1 MFGLIPHDL
10 EGNQCKMMTL
20 VYEDMLI
27 GVTTRNTK
35 MQPLE
40 PMLMI
45 IQRAQSFDA
54 EEEDEQNVLVPIKE
68 GGANLS

>member
-1 MFGLIPHDL
+1 
-10 EGNQCKMMTL
+10 
-20 VYEDMLI
+20 
-27 GVTTRNTK
+27 

>member
-1 MFGLIPHDL
+1 
-10 EGNQCKMMTL
+10 MMAL

-27 GVTTRNTK
+27 GVVIRNTK

-54 EEEDEQNVLVPIKE
+54 EEEDE
-68 GGANLS
+68 

>member
-1 MFGLIPHDL
+1 
-10 EGNQCKMMTL
+10 MMAL

-27 GVTTRNTK
+27 GVATRNTK

-54 EEEDEQNVLVPIKE
+54 EEEDE
-68 GGANLS
+68 